1 VDFLVQRGHEFT
13 AIEVKA
19 KETLTSRDF
28 KGLKAI
34 ADLKGIRRRLVVF
47 LGERPFRTEDGIEA
61 LPVADFLRELEGKTI

>member
-1 VDFLVQRGHEFT
+1 MVRRH
-13 AIEVKA
+13 
-19 KETLTSRDF
+19 DF

-61 LPVADFLRELEGKTI
+61 LPIPDFLQELEGKTI